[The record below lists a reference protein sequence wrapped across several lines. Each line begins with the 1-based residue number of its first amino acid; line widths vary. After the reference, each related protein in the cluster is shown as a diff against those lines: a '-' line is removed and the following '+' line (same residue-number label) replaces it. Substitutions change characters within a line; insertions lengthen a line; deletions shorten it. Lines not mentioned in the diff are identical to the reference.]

1 MNLIKLEE
9 NRWVNTI
16 VELRKPL
23 FVVAVLWGSSLA
35 TMLYS
40 DLAQAELR
48 CDCSQVIDSCSATVS
63 LQDMNVAIDSD
74 SDACSRVDY
83 LIDGQPFAALVVGG
97 SSQLN
102 WSGQPLRDPSIV
114 VENCRVCAD
123 SNTSQAGS
131 GVGLNN
137 ADAAPVADRAAEL
150 IIKVMPDY
158 PRDAS
163 ANRLEGNVT
172 VKFNV
177 SVTGV
182 VENIRVVDTSSQAF
196 INNSIDAISR
206 FRYAPAMQDGEAIA
220 TADMSEQ
227 FQFRVVD
234 GIEPVVRSV
243 AHSR

>member
-9 NRWVNTI
+9 NKWVNTI
-16 VELRKPL
+16 VDLRKPL
-23 FVVAVLWGSSLA
+23 FVIAVLWGSSLGI
-35 TMLYS
+35 MLYS
-40 DLAQAELR
+40 ELAQAELR
-48 CDCSQVIDSCSATVS
+48 CDCSQVVGSCSATVS
-63 LQDMNVAIDSD
+63 LQGMNVAIDSD

-97 SSQLN
+97 SAQLN

-114 VENCRVCAD
+114 AENCRVCAD
-123 SNTSQAGS
+123 SNTAQAASRAGR
-131 GVGLNN
+131 N
-137 ADAAPVADRAAEL
+137 AADSAAAQVADREVEL

-163 ANRLEGNVT
+163 ATRLEGNVM

-177 SVTGV
+177 SATGV

-196 INNSIDAISR
+196 VNNSIDAVSR
-206 FRYAPAMQDGEAIA
+206 FRYSPAIQGGEAVA

-243 AHSR
+243 AQ

>member
-9 NRWVNTI
+9 NKWVNTI
-16 VELRKPL
+16 VDLRKPL
-23 FVVAVLWGSSLA
+23 FVIAVLWGSSLGI
-35 TMLYS
+35 MLYS
-40 DLAQAELR
+40 ELAQAELR
-48 CDCSQVIDSCSATVS
+48 CDCSQVVGSCSATVS
-63 LQDMNVAIDSD
+63 LQGMNVAIDSD

-97 SSQLN
+97 SAQLN

-114 VENCRVCAD
+114 AENCRVCAD
-123 SNTSQAGS
+123 SNTTQARS
-131 GVGLNN
+131 GVGLNTDS
-137 ADAAPVADRAAEL
+137 ADAPVEDREAEL

-163 ANRLEGNVT
+163 ATRLEGNVM

-177 SVTGV
+177 SATGV

-196 INNSIDAISR
+196 VNNSIDAVSR
-206 FRYAPAMQDGEAIA
+206 FRYSPAIQGGEAVA

-243 AHSR
+243 AQ